1 MAFATL
7 AIVGIIALALLR
19 HRAKRTV

>member
-1 MAFATL
+1 MTAFF
-7 AIVGIIALALLR
+7 IIDSPKR